1 MLSASEQLV
10 ELNEKLAV
18 QKIAVT
24 EKTES
29 CEKLL
34 AEIAQRTGI
43 ATEKKQ
49 LALGKKKE
57 IAEQNVQIVKE
68 KVTKLP
74 CDLTVLVWAFV
85 MLDFFIK
92 V

>member
-1 MLSASEQLV
+1 MDGGLSKLLAASEQLV

-18 QKIAVT
+18 QKVAVT

-34 AEIAQRTGI
+34 AEISARTGI

-68 KVTKLP
+68 KVGR
-74 CDLTVLVWAFV
+74 
-85 MLDFFIK
+85 
-92 V
+92 